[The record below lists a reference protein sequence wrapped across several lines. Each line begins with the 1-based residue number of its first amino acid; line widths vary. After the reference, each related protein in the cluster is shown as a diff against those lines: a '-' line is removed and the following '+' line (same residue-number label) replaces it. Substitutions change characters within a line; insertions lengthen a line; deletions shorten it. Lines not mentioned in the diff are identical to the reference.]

1 MNSKEEIILIGGGGH
16 CKACID
22 VIEQE
27 DRFAIKGI
35 IDVPEKIGQTIM
47 GYPIIDTDENL
58 ESIVSRN
65 KNFLITI
72 GFIKKSKRRN
82 KLFKEIKSFGGQFPT
97 IISPV
102 AYVSQHSTIGVG
114 AIIMHGAII
123 NADSKIGDNC
133 IINNLAL
140 IEHDTIVGDNT
151 HISTGARVN
160 GACTVGEN
168 CFVGSGSIINHGIEV
183 TSNVIIG
190 SGSLIRKNIIN
201 SGMYSG
207 NPLKQY
213 K

>member
-27 DRFAIKGI
+27 DSFVIKGI
-35 IDVPEKIGQTIM
+35 IDVPEKIGQTIL
-47 GYPIIDTDENL
+47 GYPIIDSDNNL
-58 ESIVSRN
+58 KNIVSKN

-72 GFIKKSKRRN
+72 GFIKNAELRN
-82 KLFKEIKSFGGQFPT
+82 KLFKEIKSYGGHFPA

-102 AYVSQHSTIGVG
+102 AYVSKYSTIGVG
-114 AIIMHGAII
+114 TIIMHGAII
-123 NADSKIGDNC
+123 NADSKIGNNC

-140 IEHDTIVGDNT
+140 LEHDTIVRDNS

-168 CFVGSGSIINHGIEV
+168 CFVGSGSIINHGIKV
-183 TSNVIIG
+183 ASNVIIG

>member
-1 MNSKEEIILIGGGGH
+1 MSSKEEIILVGAGGH

-27 DRFAIKGI
+27 ERFVIKGI
-35 IDVPEKIGQTIM
+35 IDLPEMIGQTLLR
-47 GYPIIDTDENL
+47 YPVIDTDINL
-58 ESIVSRN
+58 NKIARKY

-72 GFIKKSKRRN
+72 GFIKNSELRN

-97 IISPV
+97 IISPK
-102 AYVSQHSTIGVG
+102 AYVSKHSTIGDG
-114 AIIMHGAII
+114 TIIMHGAII

-133 IINNLAL
+133 IINNLTL
-140 IEHDTIVGDNT
+140 IEHDTIIGDSS

-160 GACTVGEN
+160 GNCKVGEN
-168 CFVGSGSIINHGIEV
+168 CFVGSGAIVNHGIKIVSE
-183 TSNVIIG
+183 VIIG
-190 SGSLIRKNIIN
+190 SGSLIRKDIMK

-207 NPLKQY
+207 NPLNQY